1 MGLFDNFKKAEMRSL
16 EDLKTNTT
24 ANQGATVPIESQ
36 GEDEANAQALVTRN
50 LKTQKA
56 AQCRYVKINA

>member
-16 EDLKTNTT
+16 EDLKTNAT

-36 GEDEANAQALVTRN
+36 GEDEANA
-50 LKTQKA
+50 
-56 AQCRYVKINA
+56 